1 MKPLDANAIA
11 KASGVVALRDAFDGA
26 QRSKSILRTASSPDA
41 SAALRVVSPGE
52 VIKRAVELDGVITQD
67 GIARVFAERYG
78 ERLRFCHD
86 AGAWY
91 KWTGNWSAPFS
102 VDSVMLRF

>member
-11 KASGVVALRDAFDGA
+11 KASGVVALCDAFDGA

-67 GIARVFAERYG
+67 GIARVFAERYR
-78 ERLRFCHD
+78 ERLRYCHD

-91 KWTGNWSAPFS
+91 KWTGSWSAPFS